1 MQTAQSALTVQPPAL
16 LCRWLSKVLRVP
28 KAALNV
34 QQIAGDAS
42 PRRYFR
48 VSLCAGS
55 LTTPRDVAGADDPAI
70 TEQDAPTAPTEPL
83 PVILK
88 EGDTLIAASSP
99 PSENNEAFLAV
110 KNLLDQAG
118 LTVPSLLASDLDS
131 GFFLMEDFGDVLLS
145 ARLAPATVDHLYA
158 QALGE
163 LSKLARLPCGDVDLP
178 VFDAQRIADELS
190 VFPEW
195 FLQKHLGLAQADLP
209 PAIWRELLALF
220 VSVFKGQWQCV
231 VHRDFHS
238 RNIMCLADGRLGIID
253 FQDAVL
259 GPVTYDPV
267 SLLKDCYVRWPRDDQ
282 LRWLDAYREQLA
294 TQGVDISDDSQS
306 FARQFDLVG
315 LQRHLRVLGVFARLC
330 LRDQKPDY
338 LNDLPLVLDYVREA
352 LARYDAEPAVGA
364 FSDWF
369 DRTVMPKVA
378 TQHWYSDQQTDAR

>member
-1 MQTAQSALTVQPPAL
+1 MQTAQTVQPPEQ
-16 LCRWLSKVLRVP
+16 LCRWLSVVLHVP
-28 KAALNV
+28 EAALNV

-48 VSLCAGS
+48 VSLCAES
-55 LTTPRDVAGADDPAI
+55 LTTPRYVVGADDPAI
-70 TEQDAPTAPTEPL
+70 TEQDSPTAPSEPR
-83 PVILK
+83 PVLLT

-99 PSENNEAFLAV
+99 ASENNEAFLAV
-110 KNLLDQAG
+110 QNLLDQAG

-145 ARLAPATVDHLYA
+145 TRLSPATVDHLYA

-163 LSKLARLPCGDVDLP
+163 LTSLARLPCGDVDLP

-195 FLQKHLGLAQADLP
+195 FLQKHLGLSQADLP
-209 PAIWRELLALF
+209 SAIWQELLALLI
-220 VSVFKGQWQCV
+220 SVFREQSQCV

-238 RNIMCLADGRLGIID
+238 RNIMCLVDGRLGVID

-294 TQGVDISDDSQS
+294 TRGVDIPDDSQS

-338 LNDLPLVLDYVREA
+338 LSDLPLVLDYVREA

-369 DRTVMPKVA
+369 ERTVMPKVA
-378 TQHWYSDQQTDAR
+378 TQHWYSDQRTDAR

>member
-1 MQTAQSALTVQPPAL
+1 
-16 LCRWLSKVLRVP
+16 
-28 KAALNV
+28 
-34 QQIAGDAS
+34 
-42 PRRYFR
+42 
-48 VSLCAGS
+48 
-55 LTTPRDVAGADDPAI
+55 
-70 TEQDAPTAPTEPL
+70 
-83 PVILK
+83 VILTK
-88 EGDTLIAASSP
+88 GDTLIAASSP

-110 KNLLDQAG
+110 QNLLCRAG

-145 ARLAPATVDHLYA
+145 ARLTPATVDHLYA

-163 LSKLARLPCGDVDLP
+163 LGRLARLPCGDVDLP

-195 FLQKHLGLAQADLP
+195 FLQEHLGLSQADLP
-209 PAIWRELLALF
+209 SAIWQELLALLN
-220 VSVFKGQWQCV
+220 SVFREQSQCV

-282 LRWLDAYREQLA
+282 LRWLDVYREQLV
-294 TQGVDISDDSQS
+294 TQGVDISDDAQS

-352 LARYDAEPAVGA
+352 LARYEGEPAVGA

-369 DRTVMPKVA
+369 ETTVMPKVA
-378 TQHWYSDQQTDAR
+378 SQQWYSDQRTDAR

>member
-1 MQTAQSALTVQPPAL
+1 
-16 LCRWLSKVLRVP
+16 
-28 KAALNV
+28 
-34 QQIAGDAS
+34 
-42 PRRYFR
+42 

-55 LTTPRDVAGADDPAI
+55 LATPKQISGADDPVI
-70 TEQDAPTAPTEPL
+70 TEQASPIAPSEPPL
-83 PVILK
+83 AILTQS
-88 EGDTLIAASSP
+88 DTLVAASSP
-99 PSENNEAFLAV
+99 PSENNDAFLAV
-110 KNLLDQAG
+110 QKLLDQAE
-118 LTVPSLLASDLDS
+118 LTVPSLIASDLNS

-145 ARLAPATVDHLYA
+145 ARLTPATVDNLYSL
-158 QALGE
+158 ALGE
-163 LSKLARLPCGDVDLP
+163 LSRLARLPCADVDLP
-178 VFDAQRIADELS
+178 LFDAQRIADELS

-195 FLQKHLGLAQADLP
+195 FLQKHLGLSQADLP
-209 PAIWRELLALF
+209 SAIWQELLALLI
-220 VSVFKGQWQCV
+220 SVFREQSQCV

-282 LRWLDAYREQLA
+282 LRWLDVYREQLV
-294 TQGVDISDDSQS
+294 TQGVEISEDAQA

-315 LQRHLRVLGVFARLC
+315 LQRHLRVMGVFARLC

-369 DRTVMPKVA
+369 ESAVMPKVA
-378 TQHWYSDQQTDAR
+378 SQHWYSHQRTDAG

>member
-1 MQTAQSALTVQPPAL
+1 MQTAQTVLPPEQ
-16 LCRWLSKVLRVP
+16 LCRWLSGVLHVP
-28 KAALNV
+28 EAALSV

-48 VSLCAGS
+48 VSLCAES
-55 LTTPRDVAGADDPAI
+55 LTTPRYIVGADDPAI
-70 TEQDAPTAPTEPL
+70 TEQDSPTAPSEPR
-83 PVILK
+83 PVLLTQ
-88 EGDTLIAASSP
+88 GDTLIAASSP

-110 KNLLDQAG
+110 QNLLDQAG

-145 ARLAPATVDHLYA
+145 ARLSPATVDHLYA

-163 LSKLARLPCGDVDLP
+163 LTSLARLPCGDVDLP

-195 FLQKHLGLAQADLP
+195 FLQKHLGLSQADLP
-209 PAIWRELLALF
+209 SAIWQELLALLI
-220 VSVFKGQWQCV
+220 SVFREQSQCV

-238 RNIMCLADGRLGIID
+238 RNIMCLVDGRLGIID

-294 TQGVDISDDSQS
+294 TRGVDISDDSQS

-369 DRTVMPKVA
+369 ERTVMPKVSI
-378 TQHWYSDQQTDAR
+378 QHWYSDQRTDAR

>member
-1 MQTAQSALTVQPPAL
+1 MRTAQTVPAVQPPTL
-16 LCRWLSKVLRVP
+16 LCRWLSQVLHVP
-28 KAALNV
+28 AAALNV

-48 VSLCAGS
+48 VSLCAES
-55 LTTPRDVAGADDPAI
+55 LTTPRYVVGADDPAI
-70 TEQDAPTAPTEPL
+70 TEQDSPSAPSEPR
-83 PVILK
+83 PVPLT

-110 KNLLDQAG
+110 QNLLDQAG

-209 PAIWRELLALF
+209 PAIWQELLALF
-220 VSVFKGQWQCV
+220 VSVFKGQSQCV

-294 TQGVDISDDSQS
+294 TQGVDISDDSQA

-369 DRTVMPKVA
+369 ERTVMPKVA
-378 TQHWYSDQQTDAR
+378 TQHWYSDQRTDAR

>member
-1 MQTAQSALTVQPPAL
+1 MPE
-16 LCRWLSKVLRVP
+16 
-28 KAALNV
+28 AALNV

-55 LTTPRDVAGADDPAI
+55 PA
-70 TEQDAPTAPTEPL
+70 TLGLVPAATDLARAEQVRPDEQSKPPLAMPT
-83 PVILK
+83 

-99 PSENNEAFLAV
+99 PSENNKAFLAV
-110 KNLLDQAG
+110 QKLLDQAG
-118 LTVPSLLASDLDS
+118 LTVPSLLASDLYS
-131 GFFLMEDFGDVLLS
+131 GFLLMEDFGDVLLS
-145 ARLAPATVDHLYA
+145 ARLTPATVDNLYS

-163 LSKLARLPCGDVDLP
+163 LSLLAALPCADVDLP

-195 FLQKHLGLAQADLP
+195 FLQKHLGLARADLP
-209 PAIWRELLALF
+209 LPIWQELLALL
-220 VSVFKGQWQCV
+220 VSVFREQSQCV

-238 RNIMCLADGRLGIID
+238 RNIMCLVDGRLGIID

-267 SLLKDCYVRWPRDDQ
+267 SLLKDCYVCWPRDDQ
-282 LRWLDAYREQLA
+282 LRWLGAYRDQLTA
-294 TQGVDISDDSQS
+294 QGVEVSDDAQA

-315 LQRHLRVLGVFARLC
+315 LQRHLRVMGVFARLC
-330 LRDQKPDY
+330 LRDQKPNY
-338 LNDLPLVLDYVREA
+338 LNDLPLVLGYVREA

-364 FSDWF
+364 FSNWF
-369 DRTVMPKVA
+369 DCIVMPKVA
-378 TQHWYSDQQTDAR
+378 SQHWYTGQQTDAR

>member
-1 MQTAQSALTVQPPAL
+1 MQTAQTVQPPAL
-16 LCRWLSKVLRVP
+16 LCRWLSEVFHVTE
-28 KAALNV
+28 AALSV
-34 QQIAGDAS
+34 QQVAGDAS

-48 VSLCAGS
+48 VSLCTGS
-55 LTTPRDVAGADDPAI
+55 HAVPGEFAGADDPAI
-70 TEQDAPTAPTEPL
+70 KEQASASAPSEPP
-83 PVILK
+83 PVILT

-110 KNLLDQAG
+110 QKLLRRAG

-145 ARLAPATVDHLYA
+145 ARLTPATVDHLYA
-158 QALGE
+158 RALGE
-163 LSKLARLPCGDVDLP
+163 LGRLARLPSGDVDLP
-178 VFDAQRIADELS
+178 VFDAQRIVDELS

-195 FLQKHLGLAQADLP
+195 FLQKHLGLSQADLP
-209 PAIWRELLALF
+209 SAIWQELLALLI
-220 VSVFKGQWQCV
+220 SVFREQSQCV

-259 GPVTYDPV
+259 GPMTYDPV

-294 TQGVDISDDSQS
+294 TRGVDIPDDSQS

-330 LRDQKPDY
+330 LRDQKPNY

-369 DRTVMPKVA
+369 ERIVMPKVA
-378 TQHWYSDQQTDAR
+378 TQNWYSDQRTDAR

>member
-1 MQTAQSALTVQPPAL
+1 MPE
-16 LCRWLSKVLRVP
+16 
-28 KAALNV
+28 AALNV

-48 VSLCAGS
+48 VSLSAESLAVQGEFAG
-55 LTTPRDVAGADDPAI
+55 GDDAAI
-70 TEQDAPTAPTEPL
+70 TEQASASAPSEPP
-83 PVILK
+83 PVILT

-110 KNLLDQAG
+110 QNLLDHAG

-131 GFFLMEDFGDVLLS
+131 GLFLMEDFGDVLLS
-145 ARLAPATVDHLYA
+145 ARLTPATVDHLYA

-163 LSKLARLPCGDVDLP
+163 LASLATLPCGDVDLP
-178 VFDAQRIADELS
+178 VFDAKRIADELS

-209 PAIWRELLALF
+209 PAVWQELLALF
-220 VSVFKGQWQCV
+220 VSVFREQSQCV

-282 LRWLDAYREQLA
+282 LRWLDGYREQLA
-294 TQGVDISDDSQS
+294 TQGVDISDDAQS
-306 FARQFDLVG
+306 FARHFDLVG

-369 DRTVMPKVA
+369 ERTVMPKVA
-378 TQHWYSDQQTDAR
+378 TQHWYSDQPTDAR

>member
-1 MQTAQSALTVQPPAL
+1 ME
-16 LCRWLSKVLRVP
+16 LCRWLSRVLQVP
-28 KAALNV
+28 EAALNV
-34 QQIAGDAS
+34 RQIAGDAS

-48 VSLCAGS
+48 VSLSAGS
-55 LTTPRDVAGADDPAI
+55 PATLSHVPGAGDSAI
-70 TEQDAPTAPTEPL
+70 TEQASSNGPSEPTLVIPTAD
-83 PVILK
+83 
-88 EGDTLIAASSP
+88 DTLIAASSP

-110 KNLLDQAG
+110 QKLLHRAE

-145 ARLAPATVDHLYA
+145 ARLTAATVDNLYSR
-158 QALGE
+158 ALGE
-163 LSKLARLPCGDVDLP
+163 LSGLATIPRVDADLP

-195 FLQKHLGLAQADLP
+195 FLQKHLGLAQADP
-209 PAIWRELLALF
+209 PSAIWQELLALL
-220 VSVFKGQWQCV
+220 VSVFREQSQCV

-238 RNIMCLADGRLGIID
+238 RNIMCLADGRLGVID

-267 SLLKDCYVRWPRDDQ
+267 SLLKDCYICWPRDDQ
-282 LRWLDAYREQLA
+282 LRWLGAYREQLLA
-294 TQGVDISDDSQS
+294 RGVKISDDAQA
-306 FARQFDLVG
+306 FVRQFDLVG
-315 LQRHLRVLGVFARLC
+315 LQRHLRVMGVFARLC

-352 LARYDAEPAVGA
+352 LALYDAEPAVGA

-369 DRTVMPKVA
+369 EETVMPKVA
-378 TQHWYSDQQTDAR
+378 SQHWFSGQRTDTR

>member
-1 MQTAQSALTVQPPAL
+1 MQTAQTAQPSAA
-16 LCRWLSKVLRVP
+16 LCRWLSGALRVP
-28 KAALNV
+28 EATLNV
-34 QQIAGDAS
+34 HQIAGDAS

-55 LTTPRDVAGADDPAI
+55 PATSRQDPAAPDLAI
-70 TEQDAPTAPTEPL
+70 PEQAPPDEPSKPSVVVL
-83 PVILK
+83 T

-110 KNLLDQAG
+110 QKLLHQAG
-118 LTVPSLLASDLDS
+118 LIVPSLLASDLDS

-145 ARLAPATVDHLYA
+145 ARLTADTVDHLYA

-163 LSKLARLPCGDVDLP
+163 LVRLARLPCGDADLP
-178 VFDAQRIADELS
+178 VFDAQRITEELS

-195 FLQKHLGLAQADLP
+195 FLQNHLGLSEADLP
-209 PAIWRELLALF
+209 SAIWQEMVALF
-220 VSVFKGQWQCV
+220 VSVFTEQSQCV

-238 RNIMCLADGRLGIID
+238 RNIMCLDDGRLGIID

-282 LRWLDAYREQLA
+282 LRWLDVYREQLV
-294 TQGVDISDDSQS
+294 TQGVDISDDSHS
-306 FARQFDLVG
+306 LARQFDLVG

-338 LNDLPLVLDYVREA
+338 LNDLPLVLDYVLEA
-352 LARYDAEPAVGA
+352 LARYEAEPPVGA

-369 DRTVMPKVA
+369 ESTVMPKIA
-378 TQHWYSDQQTDAR
+378 SQHWYSDQRTDAR

>member
-1 MQTAQSALTVQPPAL
+1 MQTAQPPAP
-16 LCRWLSKVLRVP
+16 LCRWLSRVLQVP
-28 KAALNV
+28 EAALNV
-34 QQIAGDAS
+34 RQIAGDAS

-48 VSLCAGS
+48 VSLSAGS
-55 LTTPRDVAGADDPAI
+55 PATPSHVPGAGDSAIREQASPNEPSEPPFVMPTDD
-70 TEQDAPTAPTEPL
+70 
-83 PVILK
+83 
-88 EGDTLIAASSP
+88 DTLIAASSP

-110 KNLLDQAG
+110 QKLLSRAG

-145 ARLAPATVDHLYA
+145 VRLTPATVDNLYS

-163 LSKLARLPCGDVDLP
+163 LSGLAMIPCADTDLP
-178 VFDAQRIADELS
+178 VFDTQRIADELS

-209 PAIWRELLALF
+209 SAIWQELLALL
-220 VSVFKGQWQCV
+220 VSVFREQLQCV

-238 RNIMCLADGRLGIID
+238 RNIMCLADGRLGMID

-267 SLLKDCYVRWPRDDQ
+267 SLLKDCYIYWPRDDQ
-282 LRWLDAYREQLA
+282 LRWLGAYREQLMA
-294 TQGVDISDDSQS
+294 QGVEISDDAQA

-315 LQRHLRVLGVFARLC
+315 LQRHLRVMGVFARLC

-352 LARYDAEPAVGA
+352 LARYHAEPAVGA

-369 DRTVMPKVA
+369 EEAVMPKVA
-378 TQHWYSDQQTDAR
+378 SQHWYSGQRTDEC

>member
-16 LCRWLSKVLRVP
+16 LCRWLSEVLRVP

-48 VSLCAGS
+48 VSLCVGS
-55 LTTPRDVAGADDPAI
+55 PTAPGARAGADDPAI
-70 TEQDAPTAPTEPL
+70 TEQASVSAPSEPL

-110 KNLLDQAG
+110 QNLLDQAG
-118 LTVPSLLASDLDS
+118 LTVPSSLASDLDS

-158 QALGE
+158 QALGD
-163 LSKLARLPCGDVDLP
+163 LSRLARLPCGDVDLP

-195 FLQKHLGLAQADLP
+195 FLQKHLGLAEADLP

-220 VSVFKGQWQCV
+220 VSVFKGQSQCV

-294 TQGVDISDDSQS
+294 TQGVDISDDAQS

-369 DRTVMPKVA
+369 EHTVMPKVA
-378 TQHWYSDQQTDAR
+378 TQHWYSDQPTDAR

>member
-1 MQTAQSALTVQPPAL
+1 MQTAQTVQPPAL
-16 LCRWLSKVLRVP
+16 LCRWLSQVFHVTE
-28 KAALNV
+28 AALSV
-34 QQIAGDAS
+34 QQVAGDAS

-48 VSLCAGS
+48 VSLCTGS
-55 LTTPRDVAGADDPAI
+55 HAVSEEFASADDPAI
-70 TEQDAPTAPTEPL
+70 KEQASASAPSEPP
-83 PVILK
+83 PVILT

-110 KNLLDQAG
+110 QKLLRCAG
-118 LTVPSLLASDLDS
+118 LRVPSVLASDLDS

-145 ARLAPATVDHLYA
+145 ARLTPATVDHLYA

-163 LSKLARLPCGDVDLP
+163 LGRLARPPSGDVDLP
-178 VFDAQRIADELS
+178 VFDAQRIVDELS

-195 FLQKHLGLAQADLP
+195 FLQKHLGLSQADLP
-209 PAIWRELLALF
+209 SAIWQELLALLI
-220 VSVFKGQWQCV
+220 SVFREQSQCV

-253 FQDAVL
+253 FQDALL

-282 LRWLDAYREQLA
+282 LRWLDAYREQLV
-294 TQGVDISDDSQS
+294 TQGVDISDDAQS
-306 FARQFDLVG
+306 FARHFDLVG

-369 DRTVMPKVA
+369 ERTVMPKVA
-378 TQHWYSDQQTDAR
+378 TQNWYSDQRTDAR

>member
-1 MQTAQSALTVQPPAL
+1 MPE
-16 LCRWLSKVLRVP
+16 
-28 KAALNV
+28 AALNV

-48 VSLCAGS
+48 VLLCAGS
-55 LTTPRDVAGADDPAI
+55 LATPRYVAGADDPAI
-70 TEQDAPTAPTEPL
+70 TEQLTASAPSEP
-83 PVILK
+83 PHDILT

-110 KNLLDQAG
+110 QNLLCREG

-145 ARLAPATVDHLYA
+145 ARLTPATVDHLYV

-163 LSKLARLPCGDVDLP
+163 LGRLARLPCGDVDLP

-195 FLQKHLGLAQADLP
+195 FLQEHLGLSQADLP
-209 PAIWRELLALF
+209 SAIWQDLLALLI
-220 VSVFKGQWQCV
+220 SVFREQSQCV

-282 LRWLDAYREQLA
+282 LRWLDGYREELV
-294 TQGVDISDDSQS
+294 TQGVDISDDAQS

-352 LARYDAEPAVGA
+352 LARYDGEPAVGA

-369 DRTVMPKVA
+369 ERTVMPKVA
-378 TQHWYSDQQTDAR
+378 TQHWYSDQRTDAR

>member
-1 MQTAQSALTVQPPAL
+1 MQTTQPLAFL
-16 LCRWLSKVLRVP
+16 YRWLSGVLHVP
-28 KAALNV
+28 EAALNV

-55 LTTPRDVAGADDPAI
+55 PATPRQISGVDDPAF
-70 TEQDAPTAPTEPL
+70 TEQASPTAPSESPL
-83 PVILK
+83 VILTQS
-88 EGDTLIAASSP
+88 DTLVAASSP
-99 PSENNEAFLAV
+99 PSENNESFLEV
-110 KNLLDQAG
+110 QKLLDQAG
-118 LTVPSLLASDLDS
+118 LTVPSLIASDLNS

-145 ARLAPATVDHLYA
+145 ARLTAVTVDNLYSL
-158 QALGE
+158 ALGE
-163 LSKLARLPCGDVDLP
+163 LSRLARLPCVDVDLP
-178 VFDAQRIADELS
+178 LLNAQRIADELS

-195 FLQKHLGLAQADLP
+195 FLQKHLGLAQADMP
-209 PAIWRELLALF
+209 SAIWQELLALF
-220 VSVFKGQWQCV
+220 VSVFREQSQCV

-238 RNIMCLADGRLGIID
+238 RNIMCLDDGRLGIID

-282 LRWLDAYREQLA
+282 LRWLDVYREQLV
-294 TQGVDISDDSQS
+294 TQGVEISEDAQA

-315 LQRHLRVLGVFARLC
+315 LQRHLRVMGVFARLC

-369 DRTVMPKVA
+369 DRAVMPKVA
-378 TQHWYSDQQTDAR
+378 SQHWYSHQRADAR

>member
-1 MQTAQSALTVQPPAL
+1 MQTAQSVPTVQPPAL
-16 LCRWLSKVLRVP
+16 LCGWLSGLLHVP
-28 KAALNV
+28 EAALNV

-48 VSLCAGS
+48 VSLCAES
-55 LTTPRDVAGADDPAI
+55 LTTPRYVVGADDPAI
-70 TEQDAPTAPTEPL
+70 TEQDSPTAPSEPR
-83 PVILK
+83 PVLLT

-99 PSENNEAFLAV
+99 ASENNEAFLAV
-110 KNLLDQAG
+110 QNLLDQAG

-145 ARLAPATVDHLYA
+145 TRLSPATVDHLYA

-163 LSKLARLPCGDVDLP
+163 LTSLARLPCGDVDLP

-209 PAIWRELLALF
+209 SAIWQELLALF
-220 VSVFKGQWQCV
+220 ISVFREQSQCV

-282 LRWLDAYREQLA
+282 LRWLDVYREQLVM
-294 TQGVDISDDSQS
+294 QGVEISQDAQA

-315 LQRHLRVLGVFARLC
+315 LQRHLRVMGVFARLC

-352 LARYDAEPAVGA
+352 LARYGAEPAVGA

-369 DRTVMPKVA
+369 DRAVMPKVA
-378 TQHWYSDQQTDAR
+378 SQHWHSHQRADAR

>member
-1 MQTAQSALTVQPPAL
+1 MQTAQTAQPSAA
-16 LCRWLSKVLRVP
+16 LCRWLSGALRVP
-28 KAALNV
+28 EATLNV
-34 QQIAGDAS
+34 HQIAGDAS

-48 VSLCAGS
+48 VSLCGGS
-55 LTTPRDVAGADDPAI
+55 PATSRQAPAAPDLAIPEQAPPDEPSKPPVVVLT
-70 TEQDAPTAPTEPL
+70 
-83 PVILK
+83 

-110 KNLLDQAG
+110 QKLLHQAG
-118 LTVPSLLASDLDS
+118 LTVPTLLASDLDS

-145 ARLAPATVDHLYA
+145 ARLTADTVDHLYA

-163 LSKLARLPCGDVDLP
+163 LGRLARLPCGDADLP
-178 VFDAQRIADELS
+178 VFDAQRITEELS

-195 FLQKHLGLAQADLP
+195 FLQNHLGLSEADLP
-209 PAIWRELLALF
+209 SAIWQEMVALF
-220 VSVFKGQWQCV
+220 VSVFTEQSQCV

-238 RNIMCLADGRLGIID
+238 RNIMCLDDGRLGIID

-267 SLLKDCYVRWPRDDQ
+267 SLLKDCYVRWPRSDQ
-282 LRWLDAYREQLA
+282 LRWLGAYREQLIA
-294 TQGVDISDDSQS
+294 QGVEVSTDAQA
-306 FARQFDLVG
+306 FTRHFDLVG
-315 LQRHLRVLGVFARLC
+315 LQRHLRVMGVFARLC

-364 FSDWF
+364 FSGWF
-369 DRTVMPKVA
+369 ERTVMPRVA
-378 TQHWYSDQQTDAR
+378 SQHWHGGQRTDAR

>member
-1 MQTAQSALTVQPPAL
+1 MQTAQSVLTEQPPAL
-16 LCRWLSKVLRVP
+16 LRRWLSKVLHVP

-48 VSLCAGS
+48 VSLCVGS
-55 LTTPRDVAGADDPAI
+55 LSAPGECADADDPAI
-70 TEQDAPTAPTEPL
+70 TEQASVSAPSEPL

-110 KNLLDQAG
+110 QKLLHRAG

-145 ARLAPATVDHLYA
+145 ARLATATVDHLYA

-163 LSKLARLPCGDVDLP
+163 LSRLARLPCGDVDLP

-195 FLQKHLGLAQADLP
+195 FLQEHLGLSQADLP
-209 PAIWRELLALF
+209 SAIWQELLALF
-220 VSVFKGQWQCV
+220 VSVFREQSQCV

-282 LRWLDAYREQLA
+282 LRWLDVYREQLV
-294 TQGVDISDDSQS
+294 TQGVDISDDSHS
-306 FARQFDLVG
+306 LARQFDLVG

-352 LARYDAEPAVGA
+352 LARYEAEPAVGA

-369 DRTVMPKVA
+369 ERTVMPKIA
-378 TQHWYSDQQTDAR
+378 SQDWYSGQRTDAR

>member
-1 MQTAQSALTVQPPAL
+1 MQTPQPPAQ
-16 LCRWLSKVLRVP
+16 LCRWLCRVLQVP
-28 KAALNV
+28 QAALNV
-34 QQIAGDAS
+34 RQIASDAS

-48 VSLCAGS
+48 VSLSAES
-55 LTTPRDVAGADDPAI
+55 TATSSHVPDARDSAI
-70 TEQDAPTAPTEPL
+70 GEQASPNEPSEPPLVMPTED
-83 PVILK
+83 
-88 EGDTLIAASSP
+88 ETLIVASSP

-110 KNLLDQAG
+110 QKLLHRAG

-145 ARLAPATVDHLYA
+145 VRLTPATVDNLYS

-163 LSKLARLPCGDVDLP
+163 LCGLATIPCVDAELPI
-178 VFDAQRIADELS
+178 FDAQRIADELS

-209 PAIWRELLALF
+209 SAIWQKLLALL
-220 VSVFKGQWQCV
+220 VSVFREQLQCV

-238 RNIMCLADGRLGIID
+238 RNIMCLADGRLGMID

-267 SLLKDCYVRWPRDDQ
+267 SLLKDCYIRWPRDDQ
-282 LRWLDAYREQLA
+282 LRWLGAYREQLMA
-294 TQGVDISDDSQS
+294 QGVEISDDARA

-315 LQRHLRVLGVFARLC
+315 LQRHLRVMGVFARLC

-338 LNDLPLVLDYVREA
+338 LNDLPLVLYYVREA
-352 LARYDAEPAVGA
+352 LARYNAEPAVGA

-369 DRTVMPKVA
+369 EEAVMPKVA
-378 TQHWYSDQQTDAR
+378 SQHWYSGQRADES

>member
-1 MQTAQSALTVQPPAL
+1 MQTAQPQAQ
-16 LCRWLSKVLRVP
+16 LCWWLSRVLQVP
-28 KAALNV
+28 EAALNV
-34 QQIAGDAS
+34 RQIAGDAS

-48 VSLCAGS
+48 VSLSAGS
-55 LTTPRDVAGADDPAI
+55 PATSSHVPGAGDSAI
-70 TEQDAPTAPTEPL
+70 TEQASPNELSEPPL
-83 PVILK
+83 VMSTDD
-88 EGDTLIAASSP
+88 ETLIAASSP

-110 KNLLDQAG
+110 QKLLHRAG
-118 LTVPSLLASDLDS
+118 LVVPSLLASDLDS

-145 ARLAPATVDHLYA
+145 VRLTPATADNLYS

-163 LSKLARLPCGDVDLP
+163 LGGLATIPCVDADLP

-209 PAIWRELLALF
+209 SAIWQELLALL
-220 VSVFKGQWQCV
+220 VSVFREQLQCV

-238 RNIMCLADGRLGIID
+238 RNIMCLADGRLGMID

-267 SLLKDCYVRWPRDDQ
+267 SLLKDCYICWPRDDQ
-282 LRWLDAYREQLA
+282 LRWLGAYREQLMA
-294 TQGVDISDDSQS
+294 QGVEISDDAQA

-315 LQRHLRVLGVFARLC
+315 LQRHLRVMGVFARLC

-352 LARYDAEPAVGA
+352 LARYHAEPAVGA

-369 DRTVMPKVA
+369 EEAVMPKVA
-378 TQHWYSDQQTDAR
+378 SQHWYSGQRTDKY

>member
-1 MQTAQSALTVQPPAL
+1 MQTAQTAPPPTQ
-16 LCRWLSKVLRVP
+16 LCRWISKLLHVP
-28 KAALNV
+28 EAALNV

-42 PRRYFR
+42 PRQYFR

-55 LTTPRDVAGADDPAI
+55 PAKSRHGSCADDLPKSDQAS
-70 TEQDAPTAPTEPL
+70 PTALADPQ
-83 PVILK
+83 PVMLAG
-88 EGDTLIAASSP
+88 GDTLIAASSP

-110 KNLLDQAG
+110 QKLLHQTG

-145 ARLAPATVDHLYA
+145 TWLTPATVDNLYA

-163 LSKLARLPCGDVDLP
+163 LSRLARLPCGDIDLP

-209 PAIWRELLALF
+209 SAIWQELLALF
-220 VSVFKGQWQCV
+220 TSVFREQLQCV

-238 RNIMCLADGRLGIID
+238 RNIMCLDDGRLGIID

-282 LRWLDAYREQLA
+282 LRWLDVYRGQLV
-294 TQGVDISDDSQS
+294 TQGVEISEDAQAL
-306 FARQFDLVG
+306 ARHFDLVG
-315 LQRHLRVLGVFARLC
+315 LQRHLRAMGVFARLC

-352 LARYDAEPAVGA
+352 LARYDAEPAVRA

-369 DRTVMPKVA
+369 ESTVMPKVES
-378 TQHWYSDQQTDAR
+378 QHWYSDQRTDAR

>member
-28 KAALNV
+28 KASLNV

-55 LTTPRDVAGADDPAI
+55 LTTPRYVAGAEDPAI
-70 TEQDAPTAPTEPL
+70 TEQDALTAPSEPL

-99 PSENNEAFLAV
+99 PSENNQAFLAV
-110 KNLLDQAG
+110 QNLLDQAG

-145 ARLAPATVDHLYA
+145 ARLAPATVDHLYE

-163 LSKLARLPCGDVDLP
+163 LSRLARLPCGDVDLP

-209 PAIWRELLALF
+209 PAIWQELLAVF
-220 VSVFKGQWQCV
+220 VSVFREQSQCV

-294 TQGVDISDDSQS
+294 TQGVDISDDSQA

-338 LNDLPLVLDYVREA
+338 LNDLPLVLDYVGEA

-369 DRTVMPKVA
+369 ERTVMPKVA